1 MGRIILPIG
10 PIFKF
15 NNNRVSDHNRS
26 PLDISPSKIE
36 NKKRMANGTLRRF
49 IVAEKRKFK
58 VSWENLPKNDAQTA
72 DGYWAASSICNF
84 YEATPGDFT
93 ITLTYGDN
101 STENVLVMFDD
112 FNYKINKRSA
122 YTDFYDID
130 LSLDE
135 I

>member
-1 MGRIILPIG
+1 MGRIVLPIG

-15 NNNRVSDHNRS
+15 NNNRISDHNRS

-36 NKKRMANGTLRRF
+36 YKKRMANGTLRRF
-49 IVAEKRKFK
+49 VVAEKRKFK
-58 VSWENLPKNDAQTA
+58 VSWEDLPKNDNQTA
-72 DGYWAASSICNF
+72 DGYWGALSICNF
-84 YEATPGDFT
+84 YEVTSGDFT
-93 ITLTYGDN
+93 LTITYGDN

-112 FNYKINKRSA
+112 FSYTINKRST
-122 YTDFYDID
+122 YTDLYDID